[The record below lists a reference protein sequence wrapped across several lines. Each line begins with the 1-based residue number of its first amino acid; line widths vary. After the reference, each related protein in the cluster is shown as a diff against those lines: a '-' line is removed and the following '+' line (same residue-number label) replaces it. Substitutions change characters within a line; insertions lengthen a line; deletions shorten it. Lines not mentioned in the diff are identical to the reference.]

1 METIS
6 KRNIYRK
13 RYLMCGI
20 VGFISKTKQENILND
35 MLDTQSYRGPDDK
48 GIFIDKQSGTHFG
61 HNRLS
66 IQDISSHGHQP
77 FVSDCEN
84 YIIVF
89 NGEVYNFKSIKV
101 ELEKLGYSFISS
113 SDTEVILYS
122 YKEWG
127 IKCIEKFIGMFA
139 FSILDKEQ
147 NKLILVRDRAGVKPL
162 YYYSYG
168 DEFLFSSEIKS
179 FHQHPN
185 FKKELNKD
193 ILPYYFQFGYV
204 PAPHTIFKNCY
215 KLEAGHYLE
224 FNIQHSTFNIT
235 KYWDVNDFYQKEKI
249 DKSESEVLDDIENI
263 LDDAIDLR
271 MVSDVPVGVFLS
283 GGYDSSLVASI
294 LAKKQGKKIDTF
306 TIGFNDKKYNEA
318 EHAKSIASYLNTNHT
333 EYYMQDNDM
342 LDLVE
347 KLPFYYDEPFGDS
360 SSLPTMIVSKMARK
374 NVTVALSAD
383 GGDEAFCGYSK
394 YFFLNKFSNIFSSKI
409 KKIILKTSLN
419 TMNENLVENI
429 NNFMPKNVRQT
440 NIKDKYNKFKRAIN
454 SDSLEGMFQNASSYV
469 DKNDV
474 DNMLNIKS
482 NKSIYKLFENKYNLS
497 YLNYMMSADYKAFM
511 NDDVLT
517 KVDRATMSVSL
528 EGREPLLDH
537 RIIEYL
543 ARVPEELKYKNK
555 QGKYLLRQILYKYL
569 PQEMVNKPK
578 SGFQIPLEEWL
589 KGDLRYLVE
598 KYLDEKRLDDE
609 IFNIEEVMELKTKLF
624 LGQYVNINQIW
635 LVIMFE
641 MWKEKWFD

>member
-1 METIS
+1 
-6 KRNIYRK
+6 
-13 RYLMCGI
+13 MCGI
-20 VGFISKTKQENILND
+20 VGFISNNKQSQVLNG
-35 MLDTQSYRGPDDK
+35 MLDIQAYRGPDD
-48 GIFIDKQSGTHFG
+48 SGVYFDEKSGVHLG

-66 IQDISSHGHQP
+66 IQDLSSHGHQP
-77 FVSDCEN
+77 FISDCEK

-89 NGEVYNFKSIKV
+89 NGEVYNFKAIKK
-101 ELEKLGYSFISS
+101 ELEELEYEFISS
-113 SDTEVILYS
+113 TDTEVILYAF
-122 YKEWG
+122 KQWG
-127 IKCIEKFIGMFA
+127 IKSIDKFIGMFGFA
-139 FSILDKEQ
+139 ILDKVE
-147 NKLILVRDRAGVKPL
+147 NKLFLVRDRAGVKPL
-162 YYYSYG
+162 YYYDDGS
-168 DEFLFSSEIKS
+168 EFLFSSEIKS
-179 FHQHPN
+179 FHHHPK
-185 FKKELNKD
+185 FKKELNKE
-193 ILPYYFQFGYV
+193 ILPYYFQFGYIS
-204 PAPHTIFKNCY
+204 APSSIFKNCY

-224 FNIQHSTFNIT
+224 YDLKTNQKDIT
-235 KYWDVNDFYQKEKI
+235 KYWSINEFYKKEPL
-249 DKSESEVLDDIENI
+249 DKNEADILEDIENVLDDS
-263 LDDAIDLR
+263 IDLR

-294 LAKKQGKKIDTF
+294 LAKKQGKKINTF
-306 TIGFNDKKYNEA
+306 TIGFDDEKYNEA
-318 EHAKSIASYLNTNHT
+318 KHAKTIADYLGTNHT
-333 EYYMQDNDM
+333 EYYMKNSDM

-347 KLPFYYDEPFGDS
+347 SLPFYYDEPFGDS
-360 SSLPTMIVSKMARK
+360 SALPTMIVSKMAREK
-374 NVTVALSAD
+374 VTVALSAD

-394 YFFLNKFSNIFSSKI
+394 YFFLNKFNGIFSSKM
-409 KKIILKTSLN
+409 KKQILKISLN
-419 TMNENLVENI
+419 MMSENMVDSI
-429 NNFMPKNVRQT
+429 NNILPSNLKQT

-454 SDSLEGMFQNASSYV
+454 SDSLEEMFQNASSYV

-474 DNMLNIKS
+474 NKILNIKS
-482 NKSIYKLFENKYNLS
+482 NKSIYKLFENKSDLS
-497 YLNYMMSADYKAFM
+497 YLNYMMSVDYKAFM

-543 ARVPEELKYKNK
+543 ARVPESLKYKNK

-569 PQEMVNKPK
+569 PKEMVDKPK

-589 KGDLRYLVE
+589 RGDLRDLVE

-609 IFNIEEVMELKTKLF
+609 IFNVQEVMNLKTKLL

>member
-1 METIS
+1 
-6 KRNIYRK
+6 
-13 RYLMCGI
+13 MCGI
-20 VGFISKTKQENILND
+20 VGFISPLNQEDILYD
-35 MLDTQSYRGPDDK
+35 MLNIQSYRGPDDQ
-48 GIFIDKQSGTHFG
+48 GVFIDEQSGVQLG

-66 IQDISSHGHQP
+66 IQDLSSHGHQP
-77 FVSDCEN
+77 FVSNCQN

-89 NGEVYNFKSIKV
+89 NGEVYNFKDIKK
-101 ELEKLGYSFISS
+101 ELEELGYHFISS

-122 YKEWG
+122 YKQWG
-127 IKCIEKFIGMFA
+127 IKSIDKFIGMFA
-139 FSILDKEQ
+139 FSILDKIT

-162 YYYSYG
+162 YYYTNG
-168 DEFLFSSEIKS
+168 KEFLFSSELKS
-179 FHQHPN
+179 FHKYPK
-185 FKKELNKD
+185 FKKELNKEV
-193 ILPYYFQFGYV
+193 LPYYFQFGYI
-204 PAPHTIFKNCY
+204 PAPHSIFQNCY

-224 FNIQHSTFNIT
+224 FNLQNLEFQIT
-235 KYWDVNDFYQKEKI
+235 KYWNVNKFYEKETI
-249 DKSESEVLDDIENI
+249 DKSESEVIDDLESI

-283 GGYDSSLVASI
+283 GGYDSSLVASV
-294 LAKKQGKKIDTF
+294 LAKKQDKKINTF

-318 EHAKSIASYLNTNHT
+318 EHAKSIASYLGTNHT
-333 EYYMQDNDM
+333 EYYIQDNDM

-347 KLPFYYDEPFGDS
+347 ELPFYYDEPFGDS
-360 SSLPTMIVSKMARK
+360 SALPTMIVSKIARK
-374 NVTVALSAD
+374 KVTVALCAD

-394 YFFLNKFSNIFSSKI
+394 YFFLNKFSSIFSSKI
-409 KKIILKTSLN
+409 KKQILKTSLN
-419 TMNENLVENI
+419 MMSDNIVENF
-429 NNFMPKNVRQT
+429 NNILPSTLKQT
-440 NIKDKYNKFKRAIN
+440 NIKDKYNKFKRAMN
-454 SDSLEGMFQNASSYV
+454 SDSLEEMFQNASSYV

-474 DNMLNIKS
+474 DKILNIKS
-482 NKSIYKLFENKYNLS
+482 NKTIYNLFENSSNLTF
-497 YLNYMMSADYKAFM
+497 LNYMMSVDYKAFM

-517 KVDRATMSVSL
+517 KVDRATMSASL

-543 ARVPEELKYKNK
+543 ARVPENLKYKNK

-569 PQEMVNKPK
+569 PKEMVDKPK

-589 KGDLRYLVE
+589 KGNLRYLVE

-609 IFNIEEVMELKTKLF
+609 IFDIKETMELKTKLL

>member
-1 METIS
+1 
-6 KRNIYRK
+6 
-13 RYLMCGI
+13 MCGI
-20 VGFISKTKQENILND
+20 VGFISQNKIENVLD
-35 MLDTQSYRGPDDK
+35 EMLDIQSYRGPDDK
-48 GIFIDKQSGTHFG
+48 GVFIDEKSGIHFG

-66 IQDISSHGHQP
+66 IQDLSSHGHQP
-77 FVSDCEN
+77 FISDCKK
-84 YIIVF
+84 YVIVF
-89 NGEVYNFKSIKV
+89 NGEVYNFKTIRK
-101 ELEKLGYSFISS
+101 ELEGLGCKFISN

-122 YKEWG
+122 YKQWG
-127 IKCIEKFIGMFA
+127 IKCLEKFIGMFA
-139 FSILDKEQ
+139 FSILDKVK

-168 DEFLFSSEIKS
+168 NEFLFSSEIKS
-179 FHQHPN
+179 FHKHPN
-185 FKKELNKD
+185 FKKELNKG
-193 ILPYYFQFGYV
+193 ILPYYFQFGYI
-204 PAPHTIFKNCY
+204 PAPHSIFKNCH
-215 KLEAGHYLE
+215 KLEAGHYLKYDLKSLK
-224 FNIQHSTFNIT
+224 FNIS
-235 KYWDVNDFYQKEKI
+235 KYWDVNEFYEKESI
-249 DKSESEVLDDIENI
+249 DKSETDILKDLENI

-283 GGYDSSLVASI
+283 GGYDSSLVASM
-294 LAKKQGKKIDTF
+294 LAKKQGKKINTF

-318 EHAKSIASYLNTNHT
+318 EHASSIASYLGTNHT
-333 EYYMQDNDM
+333 EYYMQDNDI

-360 SSLPTMIVSKMARK
+360 SALPTMIVSKIAREK
-374 NVTVALSAD
+374 VTVALSSD

-394 YFFLNKFSNIFSSKI
+394 YFFLNTFSNIFSSSF
-409 KKIILKTSLN
+409 KKQILKTSLN
-419 TMNENLVENI
+419 IMSENIVENI
-429 NNFMPKNVRQT
+429 NYWLPKNLKQT
-440 NIKDKYNKFKRAIN
+440 NIKDKYNKFKRSMN
-454 SDSLEGMFQNASSYV
+454 SDSLEEMFSNASSYV

-474 DNMLNIKS
+474 NKLLNIKS
-482 NKSIYKLFENKYNLS
+482 KSDVYSLFENKSNLS
-497 YLNYMMSADYKAFM
+497 TLNYMMSVDYKTFM
-511 NDDVLT
+511 SDDVLA
-517 KVDRATMSVSL
+517 KVDRATMSASL

-543 ARVPEELKYKNK
+543 ARVPENIKYKDK

-569 PQEMVNKPK
+569 PQEMVDKPK

-609 IFNIEEVMELKTKLF
+609 IFNIKEIIELKNRLF
-624 LGQYVNINQIW
+624 SGKNININININQIW

>member
-1 METIS
+1 
-6 KRNIYRK
+6 
-13 RYLMCGI
+13 MCGI
-20 VGFISKTKQENILND
+20 VGFISQINQKYILTD
-35 MLDTQSYRGPDDK
+35 MLDIQSYRGPDDK
-48 GIFIDKQSGTHFG
+48 GIFIDKQSGVHLG

-66 IQDISSHGHQP
+66 IQDLSSHGHQP
-77 FVSDCEN
+77 FISDCQN
-84 YIIVF
+84 FIIVF
-89 NGEVYNFKSIKV
+89 NGEVYNFKTIKK
-101 ELEKLGYSFISS
+101 ELEELGYKFVSS

-122 YKEWG
+122 YKQWG
-127 IKCIEKFIGMFA
+127 VKCIEKFIGMFA
-139 FSILDKEQ
+139 FSILDKIQ
-147 NKLILVRDRAGVKPL
+147 NKLLLIRDRAGVKPL
-162 YYYSYG
+162 YYYTK
-168 DEFLFSSEIKS
+168 DNEFIFSSELKS
-179 FHQHPN
+179 FHKHHK
-185 FKKELNKD
+185 FKKELNKEV
-193 ILPYYFQFGYV
+193 LPYYFQFGYI
-204 PAPHTIFKNCY
+204 PAPHSIFKSCF

-224 FNIQHSTFNIT
+224 YDLKSFKYAIT
-235 KYWDVNDFYQKEKI
+235 KYWNVNEFYEKESL
-249 DKSESEVLDDIENI
+249 DKSESEVLDDLENI

-294 LAKKQGKKIDTF
+294 LAKKQGKKINTF

-318 EHAKSIASYLNTNHT
+318 EHAKSIASYLGTNHT

-360 SSLPTMIVSKMARK
+360 SALPTIIVSQKAREQ
-374 NVTVALSAD
+374 VTVALSAD

-394 YFFLNKFSNIFSSKI
+394 YFFLDKFQNIFSHKI
-409 KKIILKTSLN
+409 KKQILKTSLN
-419 TMNENLVENI
+419 IMSDNIVQNLNNI
-429 NNFMPKNVRQT
+429 LPSSLKQT

-454 SDSLEGMFQNASSYV
+454 SNSIEEMFQNASSYV

-474 DNMLNIKS
+474 NKILNIKS
-482 NKSIYKLFENKYNLS
+482 NKSIYSLFENKSNLTF
-497 YLNYMMSADYKAFM
+497 LNYMMSVDYKAFM

-543 ARVPEELKYKNK
+543 ARVPEELKYKNR

-569 PQEMVNKPK
+569 PKEMVDKPK

-609 IFNIEEVMELKTKLF
+609 IFNVKEIVELKTKLF